1 MSWHSII
8 VTYFL
13 GTFLIPPIFT
23 MHIGHGGMHI
33 ANRHKLLKELMV
45 AVVVELWN
53 HVRTKSGGES

>member
-1 MSWHSII
+1 
-8 VTYFL
+8 
-13 GTFLIPPIFT
+13 
-23 MHIGHGGMHI
+23 MHIGHGGNHI